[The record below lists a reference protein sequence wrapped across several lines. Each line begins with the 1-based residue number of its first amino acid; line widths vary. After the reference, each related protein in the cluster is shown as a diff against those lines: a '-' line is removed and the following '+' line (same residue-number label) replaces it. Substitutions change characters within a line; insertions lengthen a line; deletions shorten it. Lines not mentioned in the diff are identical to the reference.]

1 MQLFFFLV
9 LFLLKFKRIFLSFFL
24 QCCISFCH
32 EERVLVSQLYPT
44 LCDPM
49 DCSPPGSSVRGIL
62 QAKILEWVAMPFSKV
77 SSRPARFLPFD
88 SANQSQLYM
97 HLLPP
102 SFSSPHPIHL
112 SHHSASDWAPCAMKQ
127 LLTSHPSHT
136 RQCVYVDAVSSFVPH
151 SPSPTV
157 SARPCATAESPFLP

>member
-1 MQLFFFLV
+1 M
-9 LFLLKFKRIFLSFFL
+9 LSHFSHF
-24 QCCISFCH
+24 QFC
-32 EERVLVSQLYPT
+32 Y
-44 LCDPM
+44 PM

-77 SSRPARFLPFD
+77 SSWPARFLSYD
-88 SANQSQLYM
+88 SAYQSQLYM

-102 SFSSPHPIHL
+102 SFSFPHPMHL
-112 SHHSASDWAPCAMKQ
+112 SHHSASDWAPCTMKQ

-136 RQCVYVDAVSSFVPH
+136 QQCVYVDAVSSFVPH

-157 SARPCATAESPFLP
+157 SVRPCATAESPFLPWKQVHQFIFLDSIYMRATIFNFFSD